1 MYECEKLYNNND
13 YTFEE
18 IFDIKEIQK
27 IQDAFSLATGVA
39 SVITDND
46 GKHITKPSNYCELCK
61 DVIQGCSKG
70 AENCKRSHSQAEDE
84 NLEGPSFKYCL
95 SAGMMDGGA
104 CIYVADKHIA
114 NWLIGQVLEDTVS
127 DEEMM
132 DYCREI
138 GADELKFKKALKK
151 VNRMS
156 KEQYLNICN
165 AVYLFAKQLSFL
177 GVHNIKL
184 KNEIAEREKREKEI
198 NYLSIHDILT
208 GLYNRRYFETSLNR
222 IDKIEMLPISII
234 MGDVNGLKM
243 ANDVFG
249 HLEGDKLLKK
259 IADIFSSSTKSEDI
273 VARIGGDE
281 FAIIMPKTDFNTAA
295 QLVKDIKK
303 KCVNDTSGP
312 IQPSVAIGL
321 AEKAQFSQSLVEVY
335 KEAED
340 RMYNNKLVESKSTR
354 SSIIESLRKT
364 LEEKT
369 HETEEH
375 CRRLKNLMLEI
386 ARQLG
391 LSEVQLFEYELLGI
405 LHDIG
410 KVAIPDNILEKP
422 DKLSSDEWRIM
433 RNHSE
438 IGYRIAASTPELITI
453 AEAILCHH
461 ERWDGKGYPQG
472 LSGEQIPLSSRV
484 LSVVDAFDAMTN
496 DRPYRKALSH
506 SSAIEEIK
514 RCSGTQFDPK
524 ITDIFLNI
532 LNKQADQLIK

>member
-1 MYECEKLYNNND
+1 MNKCETQYENNK

-18 IFDIKEIQK
+18 IFDLIEIQK
-27 IQDAFSLATGVA
+27 IQDAFALATGVA
-39 SVITDND
+39 SVITDVN
-46 GKHITKPSNYCELCK
+46 GKYITKPSNYCKLCIE
-61 DVIQGCSKG
+61 VIQGCSAGK
-70 AENCKRSHSQAEDE
+70 EKCTRSHSVIEDE
-84 NLEGPSFKYCL
+84 NPEGPSFKYCL

-104 CIYVADKHIA
+104 CIYVANKHIA

-127 DEEMM
+127 DEKMM
-132 DYCREI
+132 EYCSEI
-138 GADELKFKKALKK
+138 GADEIKFREALKNVK
-151 VNRMS
+151 RMS

-165 AVYLFAKQLSFL
+165 AVFLFAKQLSIL

-184 KNEIAEREKREKEI
+184 KDELAEIQKREEEI
-198 NYLSIHDILT
+198 SYLSVHDVLT
-208 GLYNRRYFETSLNR
+208 GLYNRRYFEDSLKNT
-222 IDKIEMLPISII
+222 DEIEQLPISII

-249 HLEGDKLLKK
+249 HSEGDKLLKH
-259 IADIFSSSTKSEDI
+259 IGDIFGSSSNPQDI

-281 FAIIMPKTDFNTAA
+281 FAIIMPGTNFKTAA
-295 QLVKDIKK
+295 RVVEIIKK
-303 KCVNDTSGP
+303 KCAYKSDGP

-321 AEKAQFSQSLVEVY
+321 AEKKHPSQNLIDIY

-391 LSEVQLFEYELLGI
+391 LSEVQFYEYELLGI

-410 KVAIPDNILEKP
+410 KVAIPDHILEKP
-422 DKLSSDEWRIM
+422 DKLNNDEWRIM

-438 IGYRIAASTPELITI
+438 IGYRIAASTPELIGI
-453 AEAILCHH
+453 ADAILCHH

-472 LSGEQIPLSSRV
+472 LSGDQIPLSSRV
-484 LSVVDAFDAMTN
+484 LSVVDAFDAMIN
-496 DRPYRKALSH
+496 DRPYRKALAFSD
-506 SSAIEEIK
+506 AIEEIK
-514 RCSGTQFDPK
+514 RCCGTQFDPK
-524 ITDIFLNI
+524 IAEIFLKVVCD
-532 LNKQADQLIK
+532 NKMIN